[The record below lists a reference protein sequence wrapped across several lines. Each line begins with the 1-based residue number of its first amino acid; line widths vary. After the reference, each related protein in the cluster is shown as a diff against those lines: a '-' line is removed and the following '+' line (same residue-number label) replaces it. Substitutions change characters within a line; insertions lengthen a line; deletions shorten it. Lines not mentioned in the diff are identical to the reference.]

1 MSLARVILSSSVAV
15 AAVFTAGLA
24 QAQSAGSG
32 AQPVDRV
39 EDVVVTGSQVD
50 LPPPAP
56 GGQVAEGARVGLFGA
71 LETLD
76 TPFNVTGY
84 TEALSR
90 NQQARSVADVLQND
104 PVVRVSKGFG
114 NFQELYVVRG
124 FPIYSDDMTYNGV
137 YGVLPRQFV
146 AAEFLERVEVL
157 HGASAFLN
165 GATPGGSGIGGAI
178 NLMPKRAPSGGLNR
192 VTAGLEGGG
201 EVYLAADVARRFA
214 DDQWGVRANVA
225 RRDGESSVDGQ
236 DRQLTVLGLG
246 IDRRG
251 ERARFSADLG
261 WQDHHIDAP
270 RPSVTPSGVVP
281 AAPSG
286 DINFAQPWTYTDEQ
300 QLFGV
305 ARGEFDLTPDITA
318 WAAVGGRD
326 GREEN
331 VLANPTASATGVLSA
346 YRFDNARED
355 RVFAADVGI
364 RGQVTTGSV
373 GHRLVASA
381 STVRSSSRNA
391 YAFSSFAGFPAGTLT
406 NPVAAAMPAADFF
419 IGGDLDD
426 PNVTERVE
434 NTSVA
439 IADMLSFWDGRLLAT
454 AGLRWQKIETR
465 TYDYNTGAFGSGYTG
480 EATTPAFGLVLKATP
495 QISLYANYAE
505 ALQPGQTAPAVSGG
519 VPVVNAG
526 EVLAPFRARQNE
538 FGVKYDSGRFGGTV
552 SVFRT
557 TQPSAVVVEN
567 VFTANG
573 RQRNSGVEISAH
585 GEIVPGLRLL
595 GGATWLDGELVQTAV
610 AGREPIGV
618 PDFQANLNLEWD
630 VSALQGLTVE
640 GRVVHTGEQPID
652 TAGAAHID
660 AWTRFDLGA
669 RYAMDISGR
678 PVTFRARVENVAD
691 EDYWAAT
698 GGYPGANY
706 LTLGAPRTL
715 LFSVSADF

>member
-1 MSLARVILSSSVAV
+1 MSLARLVLSSSVAV
-15 AAVFTAGLA
+15 AALFAAGLA
-24 QAQSAGSG
+24 QAQSG
-32 AQPVDRV
+32 AQPIDRV
-39 EDVVVTGSQVD
+39 EDVMVTGSQVD
-50 LPPPAP
+50 VPPPAP
-56 GGQVAEGARVGLFGA
+56 GGQVAQGARVGLFGA
-71 LETLD
+71 LDDMD
-76 TPFNVTGY
+76 TPFSVTAY
-84 TEALSR
+84 TEALAR

-146 AAEFLERVEVL
+146 ASEFLERVEVL
-157 HGASAFLN
+157 RGASAFLN
-165 GATPGGSGIGGAI
+165 GAPPGGSGIGGAI
-178 NLMPKRAPSGGLNR
+178 NLMPKRAASGGLTR

-201 EVYLAADVARRFA
+201 ELYLAGDVARRFA
-214 DDQWGVRANVA
+214 EDQWGVRANVA

-261 WQDHHIDAP
+261 WQDHRIDAP
-270 RPSVTPSGVVP
+270 RPSVTPLGAVP
-281 AAPSG
+281 EAPSG
-286 DINFAQPWTYTDEQ
+286 DVNFAQPWTYTDER

-305 ARGEFDLTPDITA
+305 ARGEFDLTPDVTA

-331 VLANPTASATGVLSA
+331 VLANPSASATGALSA

-373 GHRLVASA
+373 GHRWVASA

-391 YAFSSFAGFPAGTLT
+391 YAFSSFAGFSAGTLT
-406 NPVAAAMPAADFF
+406 NPVAATMPAADFF

-439 IADMLSFWDGRLLAT
+439 IADMLSFLDGRLLAT
-454 AGLRWQKIETR
+454 AGVRWQKIETR
-465 TYDYNTGAFGSGYTG
+465 TYDYNSGAFSSGYSG
-480 EATTPAFGLVLKATP
+480 EATTPAFGLVFKATP
-495 QISLYANYAE
+495 QVSLYANYAE

-526 EVLAPFRARQNE
+526 EVLSPFRAKQGE
-538 FGVKYDSGRFGGTV
+538 VGVKYDAGRWGGTV
-552 SVFRT
+552 SLFRT
-557 TQPSAVVVEN
+557 TQPSALIVN
-567 VFTANG
+567 NRFTADG
-573 RQRNSGVEISAH
+573 EQENSGVEISAH

-595 GGATWLDGELVQTAV
+595 GGATWLDGELVRTAGT
-610 AGREPIGV
+610 GRQPIGV
-618 PDFQANLNLEWD
+618 PDFQTNLNIEWD
-630 VSALQGLTVE
+630 VPAVQGLTVE

-660 AWTRFDLGA
+660 AWTRLDLGA

>member
-1 MSLARVILSSSVAV
+1 MSLARVVLSSSVAV
-15 AAVFTAGLA
+15 AALFTAGLA

-76 TPFNVTGY
+76 TPFNVTAY
-84 TEALSR
+84 TEALAR

-165 GATPGGSGIGGAI
+165 GATPGGSGVGGAI
-178 NLMPKRAPSGGLNR
+178 NLMPKRAPSGGLTR
-192 VTAGLEGGG
+192 ITAGLEGGG
-201 EVYLAADVARRFA
+201 ELYLAGDVARRFA

-270 RPSVTPSGVVP
+270 RPSVTPGGVVP

-305 ARGEFDLTPDITA
+305 ARGEFDLTPDVTA

-331 VLANPTASATGVLSA
+331 VLANPSAT
-346 YRFDNARED
+346 
-355 RVFAADVGI
+355 
-364 RGQVTTGSV
+364 
-373 GHRLVASA
+373 
-381 STVRSSSRNA
+381 
-391 YAFSSFAGFPAGTLT
+391 
-406 NPVAAAMPAADFF
+406 
-419 IGGDLDD
+419 
-426 PNVTERVE
+426 
-434 NTSVA
+434 
-439 IADMLSFWDGRLLAT
+439 
-454 AGLRWQKIETR
+454 
-465 TYDYNTGAFGSGYTG
+465 
-480 EATTPAFGLVLKATP
+480 
-495 QISLYANYAE
+495 
-505 ALQPGQTAPAVSGG
+505 
-519 VPVVNAG
+519 
-526 EVLAPFRARQNE
+526 
-538 FGVKYDSGRFGGTV
+538 
-552 SVFRT
+552 
-557 TQPSAVVVEN
+557 
-567 VFTANG
+567 
-573 RQRNSGVEISAH
+573 
-585 GEIVPGLRLL
+585 
-595 GGATWLDGELVQTAV
+595 
-610 AGREPIGV
+610 
-618 PDFQANLNLEWD
+618 
-630 VSALQGLTVE
+630 
-640 GRVVHTGEQPID
+640 
-652 TAGAAHID
+652 
-660 AWTRFDLGA
+660 
-669 RYAMDISGR
+669 
-678 PVTFRARVENVAD
+678 
-691 EDYWAAT
+691 AT
-698 GGYPGANY
+698 G
-706 LTLGAPRTL
+706 L
-715 LFSVSADF
+715 